1 MCPSHHS
8 KLQGQKQ
15 VNKENTSS
23 MKKKKWKKKCLKKI
37 VSESLFIIT
46 ILKYA

>member
-23 MKKKKWKKKCLKKI
+23 MKKKMEEKMSK
-37 VSESLFIIT
+37 ED
-46 ILKYA
+46 